1 MKSDPSSRA
10 SGKTGAQPRL
20 VVIDGA
26 NALYRAFFAI
36 PNLRAPDGTPTNA
49 AYGFATMLAKV
60 LREERPTHV
69 VVAMDPPGGSF
80 RNELYPAYKAGR
92 DKQPEDLSAQIPLMG
107 LLCEAFRVPVVAI
120 PGFEADDVIATLVAS
135 APAGA
140 EVCIVSTDKDLM
152 QLVRPGVELLDTM
165 KGRRIDEAAVE
176 ERFGVPPERLL
187 DLRALVGDPSDN
199 IPGVKGIGEKGAA
212 KLILEFGDLDRLLA
226 EAGSVTAK
234 RARESLIEQA
244 DAARLSRELSR
255 LREDAPIPA
264 AWTGFDRT
272 EPDRPRLRELYRR
285 LGFTRLLDSLGADP
299 PEAGTAEGTAAEA
312 AAPTDEPT
320 ESASSGVSA
329 PTSSPTHPTPSHDP
343 SEGVPALELLR
354 EDAALDALRTRLAGA
369 STLVLHPYVTPGT
382 PASQRLRG
390 LALAADDGPV
400 AYAAIAGEGL
410 LDRAGVS
417 LAAVGGLVL
426 DLLHS
431 MSTPRW
437 IAFDSKTVQSVFAEA
452 GHPLPEPAEDLQIA
466 GHLLDSSGAQ
476 TLKALVQEHLSLT
489 VDGWEDL
496 AGRGAR
502 ARSPEDL
509 GVEAIAAWATA
520 EARVLPA
527 LATTL
532 RAKIARDE
540 LTAVYDEIE
549 RPLTAV
555 LSKMERAGVRIDER
569 HLAKLSEEYAR
580 ELDRT
585 EREIHALA
593 GEDFLVSSPKQLQTI
608 LFEKLKLPIV
618 KKTKTGYSTDESV
631 LEQLAAHHE
640 LPAKILAWRKLSK
653 LKSTYID
660 ALPPLVDPRTGRIHP
675 SFHQL
680 GAATGRLS
688 ASNPNVQN
696 IPIRGAEGARIR
708 EAFIPAEG
716 RILISADYSQVEL
729 RILAHCSGDPSLV
742 ESFVRGD
749 DIHRRTAAEV
759 AGIPLDQVSDDQRAR
774 AKAVNFGIIYGSSA
788 FGLAQQ
794 LGIAAGEAQ
803 ATIDAYF
810 ARYEGVRRFL
820 DETTER
826 ARAEGFVRTL
836 FGRRRYLPD
845 LNSRNRALRQG
856 AERMA
861 VNSVIQGTA
870 ADLIKKAMVSV
881 ERAIEQAGVAA
892 TMILQ
897 VHDEL
902 VFEAAPEAQET
913 VAALV
918 REHMEGA
925 ARLAVPLVVDLGH
938 GRSWRE
944 AH

>member
-1 MKSDPSSRA
+1 VKSDRDPESSPARA
-10 SGKTGAQPRL
+10 RL
-20 VVIDGA
+20 VVVDGA
-26 NALYRAFFAI
+26 NAIYRAFFAI
-36 PNLRAPDGTPTNA
+36 PSLRAPDGTPTNA

-60 LREERPTHV
+60 IREERPTHV

-80 RNELYPAYKAGR
+80 RNAIFPEYKAGR
-92 DKQPEDLSAQIPLMG
+92 DKQPEDLTAQIPLVAE
-107 LLCEAFRVPVVAI
+107 LCEAFRVPILAI
-120 PGFEADDVIATLVAS
+120 PGFEADDVIATLVAT
-135 APAGA
+135 APDEA

-165 KGRRIDEAAVE
+165 KGRRIDEAAVV
-176 ERFGVPPERLL
+176 ERFGVAPAQLL

-226 EAGSVTAK
+226 GAENVQAK

-244 DAARLSRELSR
+244 EAARLSRELSR
-255 LREDAPIPA
+255 LRADVPVA
-264 AWTGFDRT
+264 AGWRGLERADLDR
-272 EPDRPRLRELYRR
+272 ERLQRVYQR
-285 LGFTRLLDSLGADP
+285 LGFSRLQAALETEAP
-299 PEAGTAEGTAAEA
+299 PQGTAAAAESANAGPGGAADSAPPSSNAGGSGA
-312 AAPTDEPT
+312 AAAAT
-320 ESASSGVSA
+320 SASARSGAIVRDA
-329 PTSSPTHPTPSHDP
+329 
-343 SEGVPALELLR
+343 
-354 EDAALDALRTRLAGA
+354 AALDALVASFAGA
-369 STLVLHPYVTPGT
+369 RTLVLHPIVSPGS
-382 PASQRLRG
+382 AISQRLRG
-390 LALAADDGPV
+390 LAIARDGGEV
-400 AYAAIAGEGL
+400 AYVAVAGEGL
-410 LDRAGVS
+410 LDRAGVPLARVGAAVAAV
-417 LAAVGGLVL
+417 LAA
-426 DLLHS
+426 
-431 MSTPRW
+431 MSAPRW
-437 IAFDSKTVQSVFAEA
+437 LGFDTKLAQSVFAEA
-452 GHPLPEPAEDLQIA
+452 GHALPEPAEDLQLA
-466 GHLLDSSGAQ
+466 GHLLDPSGAQ
-476 TLKALVQEHLSLT
+476 TLKAIAQEHLGRD
-489 VDGWEDL
+489 VAAWEDV

-502 ARSPEDL
+502 AKPFEEL
-509 GVEAIAAWATA
+509 GVEVVAAWAGE
-520 EARVLPA
+520 EARALPE
-527 LATTL
+527 LAARL
-532 RAKIARDE
+532 RKRIDADE
-540 LTAVYDEIE
+540 LAPVYDEIE
-549 RPLTAV
+549 RPLTRV
-555 LSKMERAGVRIDER
+555 LSRMERAGVRVDEK

-580 ELDRT
+580 EQDRL
-585 EREIHALA
+585 EREIHRLA
-593 GEDFLVSSPKQLQTI
+593 GEPFLLSSPKQLQTV
-608 LFEKLKLPIV
+608 LFEKLALPIV

-653 LKSTYID
+653 LRSTYID
-660 ALPPLVDPRTGRIHP
+660 ALPPLVDPGTGRIHP

-708 EAFIPAEG
+708 EAFVPAEG
-716 RILISADYSQVEL
+716 RTLVSADYSQVEL
-729 RILAHCSGDPSLV
+729 RILAHYSGDASLV
-742 ESFVRGD
+742 EAFRQGD

-759 AGIPLDQVSDDQRAR
+759 AGIALSDVSDEQRAR

-810 ARYEGVRRFL
+810 ARYQGVRRFL

-826 ARAEGFVRTL
+826 AREAGFVRTL

-845 LNSRNRALRQG
+845 LGSRNRALRQA

-870 ADLIKKAMVSV
+870 ADLIKKAMVAID
-881 ERAIEQAGVAA
+881 RAIEGEGLAA

-902 VFEAAPEAQET
+902 VFETAPSGLERLEG
-913 VAALV
+913 LV
-918 REHMEGA
+918 REHMEGV
-925 ARLAVPLVVDLGH
+925 ARLAVPLVVDVGH